1 MIDRGMF
8 FERALPIFG
17 GHMTEEQVTGC
28 EADLAR
34 YDKAPEFNLDALAY
48 LLASDKWESWHT
60 MQPVRETLA
69 KTDAEARRRLAGVWY
84 AKVDPV
90 TGWSYYGRGKPQT
103 THKRNYARMTQ
114 ALPQFGI
121 DFVTQPEAMLRLD
134 VATECIFVGMRDG
147 LFTGA
152 GLPLYFGPD
161 LAPRYVAA
169 RAIVNGTDH
178 AGDIAAIAIDFR
190 YALGGPKPTRI
201 LQEGL
206 MDSPEVENLQRAL
219 KSMGYAVGAVDGDF
233 GPATRLAVQ
242 EYQRAQGLDP
252 DGVAGPQTRAKLNV

>member
-1 MIDRGMF
+1 MF

-17 GHMTEEQVTGC
+17 GHMTEEQVSGC

-34 YDKAPEFNLDALAY
+34 YDKDAPFDLDALAY
-48 LLASDKWESWHT
+48 LLATDKWESWHT
-60 MQPVRETLA
+60 MQPIRETKA
-69 KTDAEARRRLAGVWY
+69 KTDAEARRNLAGVWY
-84 AKVDPV
+84 AQVDPV

-103 THKRNYARMTQ
+103 THKRNYAKMTK
-114 ALPQFGI
+114 ALPQFGV
-121 DFVTQPEAMLRLD
+121 DFVVEPEAMLRMD

-152 GLPLYFGPD
+152 GLPLYFGPGK
-161 LAPRYVAA
+161 APGYVAA

-178 AGDIAAIAIDFR
+178 AGDIATIALDFR
-190 YALGGPKPTRI
+190 YALGGARPVRI

-206 MDSPEVENLQRAL
+206 VDSPEVEALQRAL
-219 KSMGYAVGAVDGDF
+219 RSMGFAVGAVDGDF

-242 EYQRAQGLDP
+242 DFQRAHGLDP
-252 DGVAGPQTRAKLNV
+252 DGVVGPQTRARLNI